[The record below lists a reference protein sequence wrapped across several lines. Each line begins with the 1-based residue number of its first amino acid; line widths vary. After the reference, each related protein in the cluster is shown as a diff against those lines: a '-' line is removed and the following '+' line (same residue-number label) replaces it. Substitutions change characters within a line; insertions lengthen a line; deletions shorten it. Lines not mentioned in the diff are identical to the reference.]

1 MSSAAVASIY
11 WSDGFESAIGR
22 SNLSGGAIEPK
33 FVKFPSQADPAGIA
47 VDGSHIYAAIDRS
60 FEPDSIGR
68 ADLDGGGVDANFI
81 TGVSEPQDIAVGNDH
96 IYWSSGFPGPEQIG
110 RADLDGGGADPAF
123 ITGTDSIEGIA
134 VDSQHIY
141 WAKGDAIARANLNG
155 TGVDQSFIAGT
166 SAASDVAV
174 DAGHVYWTNSFG
186 SNAAIGRAG
195 LDGSSPDQAFIRGAD
210 QQPPISFSPQALAVD
225 GSYVYASTPVNGFLD
240 GAGISRTGL
249 NGNGLD
255 VKFIGGDG
263 GDFPLTSGLA
273 VDSLNSGGGTGGDD
287 AACRK
292 AKKKLEKAKKKVRRA
307 KKKVRKAAGG
317 KAKAK
322 AKKRL
327 KKAKKQVKRAK
338 KKVRKTCT

>member
-1 MSSAAVASIY
+1 
-11 WSDGFESAIGR
+11 
-22 SNLSGGAIEPK
+22 
-33 FVKFPSQADPAGIA
+33 
-47 VDGSHIYAAIDRS
+47 
-60 FEPDSIGR
+60 
-68 ADLDGGGVDANFI
+68 
-81 TGVSEPQDIAVGNDH
+81 
-96 IYWSSGFPGPEQIG
+96 
-110 RADLDGGGADPAF
+110 
-123 ITGTDSIEGIA
+123 
-134 VDSQHIY
+134 
-141 WAKGDAIARANLNG
+141 
-155 TGVDQSFIAGT
+155 
-166 SAASDVAV
+166 
-174 DAGHVYWTNSFG
+174 DAGHFFKATSIG
-186 SNAAIGRAG
+186 SISALSRHGASDLARAHLVG
-195 LDGSSPDQAFIRGAD
+195 GGAD